1 MGNAPL
7 TSNYFRISLFFFAC
21 TMTNSTRMHPIIA
34 TTAKKTSSRAAAT
47 TPVFRHA
54 FFRSIEAAA
63 SDWDA
68 AAPPDDLFLQRPF
81 LTVLEN
87 HPPVG
92 MRFGYLIFY
101 CNEEPV
107 GVALCQFKYFKG
119 DDNINESEHES
130 KNDPCFFNG
139 LAKWFKRWVAGIV
152 AADILICGNM
162 LLTGE
167 HGYWFDD
174 QKISPAKAAEL
185 LEKALTD
192 VVEKMERQSMK
203 LPITLVKDIVPARVE
218 ERNVLGKTGYIEFC
232 IQPNMVMPLPYKH
245 FDEYLEAMS
254 TKYRTRAKRAFKK
267 AAGIV
272 KKELSLADIQ
282 RELPR
287 IYSLYTDIARNAGF
301 NMVDLNEDYIPALKR
316 DLPNHFHLFAYYL
329 EGCLVAFFT
338 TIQNGTELDAH
349 YLGLDKDLN
358 HDLQLYLNILYD
370 IVRAGIESGSER
382 IVFARTALEIKSS
395 VGAVAEDLYC
405 YLRHQNSIA
414 NHFTGRLLDYLKP
427 VEEWQP
433 RHPFKHGPEAE
444 EA

>member
-1 MGNAPL
+1 M
-7 TSNYFRISLFFFAC
+7 TS
-21 TMTNSTRMHPIIA
+21 STRMNP
-34 TTAKKTSSRAAAT
+34 TTASTTMSTDSRTADSSE
-47 TPVFRHA
+47 VFRHV

-63 SDWDA
+63 SDWDT

-81 LTVLEN
+81 LTVLESN
-87 HPPVG
+87 PPLG

-101 CNEEPV
+101 RNEEPV

-119 DDNINESEHES
+119 DDNISESEHES

-167 HGYWFDD
+167 HGFWFDA
-174 QKISPAKAAEL
+174 QKISPEKATGL

-192 VVEKMERQSMK
+192 VVEKMEGEGMK
-203 LPITLVKDIVPARVE
+203 LPVTLVKDIAPGRKA
-218 ERNVLGKTGYIEFC
+218 ERMTLTKSAFAEFC
-232 IQPNMVMPLPYKH
+232 IQPNMVMELPYAD
-245 FDEYLEAMS
+245 FDEYLSAMS

-267 AAGIV
+267 ANAIE
-272 KKELSLADIQ
+272 KKELHLADIQ

-287 IYSLYTDIARNAGF
+287 IYTLYTDIARNAGF
-301 NMVDLNEDYIPALKR
+301 NMVDLNEHYIPALKR
-316 DLPNHFHLFAYYL
+316 DLPDHFRLFAYYL
-329 EGCLVAFFT
+329 DGRLVAFFT

-370 IVRAGIESGSER
+370 IVRAGLESGSER

-433 RHPFKHGPEAE
+433 RHPFKHGPDTE